1 MVINRLYVLY
11 LFCFNRKYT
20 NTRIKGDMKKSII
33 LIITLAFLNACAE
46 YSAFVG
52 PSLTM
57 AKSGSVLQSGTSLA
71 TSYGIKKAIGQSPGE
86 YVLSLAKKNHKPDT
100 LLDQNNN
107 ITLAQNNNITLAQN
121 DSIRECETT
130 HSSPLTE
137 IFFDTLD
144 EIDCL
149 RDPFS
154 TLK

>member
-1 MVINRLYVLY
+1 MVINGLYVLY

>member
-1 MVINRLYVLY
+1 MVINGLYVLY
-11 LFCFNRKYT
+11 LFCFNRKYI

-86 YVLSLAKKNHKPDT
+86 YVLSLAKKNHKLDT
-100 LLDQNNN
+100 RLNENNN
-107 ITLAQNNNITLAQN
+107 IILAQN
-121 DSIRECETT
+121 DNIRECETI

-154 TLK
+154 NLK

>member
-1 MVINRLYVLY
+1 MVINGLYVFY
-11 LFCFNRKYT
+11 LFCFNKKYT
-20 NTRIKGDMKKSII
+20 NTRIKGDMKKSIL

-46 YSAFVG
+46 YTAFVG
-52 PSLTM
+52 PSITM

-86 YVLSLAKKNHKPDT
+86 YVLSLAKKNHKLDT
-100 LLDQNNN
+100 LSDKNNN
-107 ITLAQNNNITLAQN
+107 IILAQN
-121 DSIRECETT
+121 DNIRECETM

-154 TLK
+154 ILK

>member
-1 MVINRLYVLY
+1 MVINGLYVLY
-11 LFCFNRKYT
+11 LFCFNKKYT

-86 YVLSLAKKNHKPDT
+86 YVLSLAKKNHKLDT
-100 LLDQNNN
+100 LSDKNNN
-107 ITLAQNNNITLAQN
+107 IILAQN
-121 DSIRECETT
+121 DNIRECETM

-154 TLK
+154 ILK

>member
-1 MVINRLYVLY
+1 MVINGLYVLY

-107 ITLAQNNNITLAQN
+107 ITAQNNNITLAQN
-121 DSIRECETT
+121 DNIRECETT

-137 IFFDTLD
+137 IFFNTLD